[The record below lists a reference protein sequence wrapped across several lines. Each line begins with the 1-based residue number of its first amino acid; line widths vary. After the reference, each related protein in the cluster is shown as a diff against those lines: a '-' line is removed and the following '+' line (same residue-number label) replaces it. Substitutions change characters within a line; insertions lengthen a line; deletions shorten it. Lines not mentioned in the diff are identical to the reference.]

1 MVNTSLRQQLH
12 FFALE
17 PTDSRTMEVAVR
29 RMQSKMKKE
38 ERRVKGW
45 EQGID

>member
-1 MVNTSLRQQLH
+1 MVNTSLRQQLRLR
-12 FFALE
+12 ADRLE
-17 PTDSRTMEVAVR
+17 DYEAAAVR

-45 EQGID
+45 EGID